1 MTDLECEKGPLF
13 YCEPRKYCRR
23 RRQGIRWTCELRPGI
38 GRWVGMQKMARTH
51 TAALAA
57 GLLTQRHCTDPDA
70 GPFCIATP
78 IGTGRAAHILG
89 MILIIGYGGYR
100 SIIAI
105 ETSGGADDRQWL
117 TFWFI
122 TAGVSF
128 FERAFTRVLLSKFP
142 LYYEVKLVLLIWL
155 LFFDGANRCYRKIRR
170 YLSKLS
176 PVFAMIM
183 DRNSHEGAQNQ
194 LDIMIDIGGK
204 LVTDQLAIFEKK
216 VQEDPSKRSS
226 IVSMGRTSSVFSGE
240 KGKSVLE
247 RKIES
252 LMLQQWEYDYSA
264 TESSNNG
271 TTVRA
276 IDATEKL
283 FYLSRWMLSAEG
295 LQEMENQ
302 NAPSDVVAMLLE
314 RAAALISFQPR
325 YLHINLI
332 GTKPGLGKL
341 PIMDRNGQADCYVK
355 FHTKAIIENPD
366 RKEQDLGEEV
376 RSKIVYK
383 SREPMWNQELE
394 IELKG
399 GMIDLDG
406 NYRNS
411 TTRNTVLHV
420 EAWDADIA
428 AWGIGY
434 EAFRILYY
442 AFICGVLGLHIMG
455 KLNSGETPTSLI
467 VGGGVFIVLGYALCY
482 LKAIVWRSDDEFIG
496 SCDVP
501 LEILLDQ
508 REHSISLHLQ
518 NPSNAK
524 TSQEQETSG
533 GFGILRVKLSM
544 SE

>member
-1 MTDLECEKGPLF
+1 MRF
-13 YCEPRKYCRR
+13 A
-23 RRQGIRWTCELRPGI
+23 CELRPGI
-38 GRWVGMQKMARTH
+38 GRWVGMQRAARTH

-57 GLLTQRHCTDPDA
+57 GILSQKHCGEPDA
-70 GPFCIATP
+70 GPFCIAAP
-78 IGTGRAAHILG
+78 VGTGKLANVLS
-89 MILIIGYGGYR
+89 MILILGYGGYR
-100 SIIAI
+100 SVIAI
-105 ETSGGADDRQWL
+105 ETSGGGDDRQWL

-122 TAGVSF
+122 TVGVSF
-128 FERAFTRVLLSKFP
+128 VERAFTRVLLSKFP
-142 LYYEVKLVLLIWL
+142 VYYEMKLIVLIWL

-176 PVFAMIM
+176 PVFALIM
-183 DRNSHEGAQNQ
+183 DRNSHVGAQNQ
-194 LDIMIDIGGK
+194 LDIMMDIGGK
-204 LVTDQLAIFEKK
+204 LIIDQLAIFEKK

-252 LMLQQWEYDYSA
+252 LMLQQWEYDYTA

-271 TTVRA
+271 TTANA

-302 NAPSDVVAMLLE
+302 NVPSDVVAMLLE

-325 YLHINLI
+325 YLHIHLV
-332 GTKPGLGKL
+332 GTKPGIGKL
-341 PIMDRNGQADCYVK
+341 PVMDRNGQADCYVK
-355 FHTKAIIENPD
+355 FHTKVIMEISD
-366 RKEQDLGEEV
+366 RTEVPSGSQSLGEEV

-383 SREPMWNQELE
+383 SREPMWNENLE
-394 IELKG
+394 IEVKG
-399 GMIDLDG
+399 GIIDLDG
-406 NYRNS
+406 NYRNN

-420 EAWDADIA
+420 EAWDADVG
-428 AWGIGY
+428 AWGVGY
-434 EAFRILYY
+434 EAFQVMYY
-442 AFICGVLGLHIMG
+442 AIICSLLVLHIMG
-455 KLNSGETPTSLI
+455 KLDASESPYVQTPLI
-467 VGGGVFIVLGYALCY
+467 LGCGVFIVLGYALCY
-482 LKAIVWRSDDEFIG
+482 LKAKVWRSDDEFIG

-501 LEILLDQ
+501 LDILLDQ
-508 REHSISLHLQ
+508 REHSLLLRLQ
-518 NPSNAK
+518 NPSNRK
-524 TSQEQETSG
+524 TSHGTSE